1 MTEKYSISNKKL
13 SALYKSVNDEVMDAR
28 INIAK
33 ISGTDKVSKEIEN
46 ILFMLSI
53 NAPQAAIN
61 QFKKNQPTMPIT
73 DNMRMQVI
81 ATYPNAPIMYNRD
94 ILQIHA
100 LRLQSNMI
108 EVRSEKRGGG
118 CIPVNK
124 LKIKLRPISSLT
136 DEECIE
142 VARILYGDEFPASDW
157 EYSNKHAPD
166 WITLANADDDDYTI
180 VFSSDEGI
188 EAFLPNNQHA
198 KYAQAIDYLRSINI
212 ITTVHGFDLVAEGI
226 AIVNDKIGEI

>member
-1 MTEKYSISNKKL
+1 
-13 SALYKSVNDEVMDAR
+13 
-28 INIAK
+28 
-33 ISGTDKVSKEIEN
+33 
-46 ILFMLSI
+46 
-53 NAPQAAIN
+53 
-61 QFKKNQPTMPIT
+61 MPIT

-142 VARILYGDEFPASDW
+142 VALAYGLSLDGFESELAMSKAGMDLALNYDN
-157 EYSNKHAPD
+157 ETC
-166 WITLANADDDDYTI
+166 ITDT
-180 VFSSDEGI
+180 
-188 EAFLPNNQHA
+188 
-198 KYAQAIDYLRSINI
+198 LRRLNI
-212 ITTVHGFDLVAEGI
+212 ITTVHGIDLVAEGI
-226 AIVNDKIGEI
+226 AILDDKIGEI